1 MLKLYADQP
10 ALRLWTATKDAA
22 VLVWITLW
30 AAAGVITHHL
40 VLSLQRLSDGLAAAG
55 RSIDQVIEAFRSAVP
70 QNLPLV
76 GQFFYQLTTSLER
89 VSGRQLIAWGNQ
101 AHDDIARMALG
112 LGLFVAL
119 PPILLVG
126 GWHLRRRL
134 QEARE
139 RSAAAAFLAAARA
152 SRRSDLAA
160 ALLAHRAVATLS
172 FRQLML
178 VSPDPVGDVEA
189 GRHRALAVALLSSLG
204 LGSERLDP
212 APERLD
218 RATL

>member
-189 GRHRALAVALLSSLG
+189 GR
-204 LGSERLDP
+204 
-212 APERLD
+212 
-218 RATL
+218 